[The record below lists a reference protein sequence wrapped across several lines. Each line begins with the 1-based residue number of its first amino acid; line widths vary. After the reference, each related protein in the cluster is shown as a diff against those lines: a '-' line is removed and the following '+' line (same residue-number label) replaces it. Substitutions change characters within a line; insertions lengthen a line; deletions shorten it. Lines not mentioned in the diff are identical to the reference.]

1 MVAIAASFS
10 ISLTAIGQA
19 FEEGLQQDSVN
30 LLGAPDLVQ
39 NSSNHP
45 HLGRPFF
52 FGERTFPPLLLTIL

>member
-45 HLGRPFF
+45 GYGGCQTR
-52 FGERTFPPLLLTIL
+52 